1 MNLEEER
8 HTDYDVVI
16 VGAGIVGLTL
26 ACHLKDQDLRI
37 ALLNKDKLDKK
48 TANLASQLRVI
59 AVTLGSQQLLE
70 QLNVWQ
76 RLDTQQYTPFCCMQ
90 VWESGGAA
98 HLFFD
103 SADIGQASLGYIV
116 RNSDLEQ
123 ALFAQAKTCHELTC
137 LLPDTLVELQL
148 EKNQALITLA
158 SGAEIS
164 TRLLVGA
171 DGEQSKVR
179 ELADLEI
186 KSTDYAQRALIATV
200 KTELAHDQTTRQIFL
215 AKGPLA
221 FLPLKDAY
229 HCSIVW
235 SNTPEEIQ
243 RLAAMSDE
251 FFCAELTRVFEQRL
265 GKVVSTSPRFSYPLK
280 IQEAEKYI
288 KSGVALIGD
297 AAHIIHPLA
306 GQGANLGMADAQCL
320 AKVILEAKQKH
331 RTIGAM
337 HTLRHYERERR
348 FHNRV
353 MLGGVDAIKH
363 LFATHNPLL
372 QKTRQFG
379 LNIVNNATCLKNFI
393 TRYAMGDFNV

>member
-1 MNLEEER
+1 
-8 HTDYDVVI
+8 
-16 VGAGIVGLTL
+16 
-26 ACHLKDQDLRI
+26 
-37 ALLNKDKLDKK
+37 
-48 TANLASQLRVI
+48 
-59 AVTLGSQQLLE
+59 
-70 QLNVWQ
+70 
-76 RLDTQQYTPFCCMQ
+76 
-90 VWESGGAA
+90 
-98 HLFFD
+98 
-103 SADIGQASLGYIV
+103 
-116 RNSDLEQ
+116 
-123 ALFAQAKTCHELTC
+123 
-137 LLPDTLVELQL
+137 LQL